1 MSRFH
6 YTERIGS
13 EMSEVKRIFVEK
25 RKGFDVEAVNLL
37 ADLKQNLGI
46 KNAEAVRIINRY
58 DISGLD
64 GESFE
69 KAKNTI
75 LSETNADT
83 VYDEKISIGDEFKV
97 FAMEYLPG
105 QYDQRADSAAQ
116 CVQLLTQGERP
127 QVVTAKVIAVS
138 GNISDTDFKKI
149 KDYLINPVE
158 SRLASFEKP
167 ESLDM
172 KANVPDNVAVIKG
185 FTVWNDEEME
195 KYYSSMGFAMTL
207 SDLKFCRD
215 YFRDEEHRDPTVTE
229 LRVIDTYWSD
239 HCRHTTFLTRLEKI
253 EIEKGA
259 LSEAIENALKE
270 YYSARDEIYGK
281 DTKRDV
287 SLMDMAIIGMKLLRK
302 RGLIP
307 DLDVSD
313 EINACSI
320 EVPVTIDG
328 KTEKW
333 LVQFKNETHNHPTEI
348 EPFGGAATCLGGAI
362 RDPLSGRAYVY
373 QAMRVTGSGDP
384 TLPFEKTMKGK
395 LPSRKITTGA
405 AQGYSSYGNQIG
417 LATGQVTEL
426 YDMGYAAKRL
436 EIGAVIG
443 ASPKENVVR
452 GVPSEG
458 DIIVLLG
465 GRTGRDGCGGATGS
479 SKAHTLESIET
490 CGAEVQKGN
499 PPTERKIQRLF
510 RNEKAAKMI
519 KRCNDFGAGGV
530 CVAIGE
536 LADGLDI
543 DLDKVRKKYDGL
555 DGTELAISE
564 SQERMAV
571 VLDKS
576 DVDAFIALAG
586 EENLEA
592 YPVAIVAKNPRLT
605 MKWRGDVIVSLSR
618 EFLNTNGVTQV
629 ATSYIT
635 APDADNCYRT
645 SVPKALEG
653 LDTKTAFKKNLS
665 RLECCSQRGLVE
677 RFDASIGAATVMM
690 PFGGK
695 TQLTP
700 EDAMAAKLPLL
711 KGETDDA
718 TAMSYGYIPGIS
730 RWSPFHGAAYAVAES
745 LSKLA
750 AIGADPLTSRL
761 TFQEYFE
768 RLHEVPS
775 RWGKPTAALLGA
787 LTAQINMG
795 IPSIGGKDSMSGS
808 FEDLDVPPTL
818 VSFAVAMTKASKTIS
833 AEFKKSGSKVVYIP
847 LPEDKATGLP
857 AWEELKKVYKAIYAL
872 ANDGKILAASV
883 VREGGAAAA
892 VARMSFGNKIGFEF
906 KNELTAKELFAPLSG
921 SFVVELADGAEI
933 SDILYYDLGTTVD
946 AETITVNGETLTI
959 DELIEEW
966 SFKLEGVFPTKS
978 YCPANEQEIPL
989 YTERNTSSPVIKTA
1003 KPKVFIPVFPG
1014 TNCEIDT
1021 ARAFEKAGA
1030 EPKLLI
1036 VKNLTP
1042 AAIEETISEMV
1053 KLIDDA
1059 QMVMLPGGFSGGD
1072 EPDGSGKFIATT
1084 FRNPRVSEAVAR
1096 LLNQRDGLM
1105 LGICNG
1111 FQALIKLGLVPY
1123 GEIRELKADDPTLT
1137 FNTIGRHISHMA
1149 YTRVTSTKS
1158 PWFSS
1163 VNAGDV
1169 FSVPISHGEGRF
1181 VVSDEMLQKLIA
1193 NGQIATQYVDLN
1205 GKQADTIEFN
1215 PNGSVCA
1222 IEGITSP
1229 DGRVLGKMGHSER
1242 KGDNLYK
1249 NVPFEKDQKIFES
1262 GVKYFK

>member
-138 GNISDTDFKKI
+138 GNISDTDFEKI

-883 VREGGAAAA
+883 VREGGAAAT

-921 SFVVELADGAEI
+921 SFVVELADDAEI

-966 SFKLEGVFPTKS
+966 NFKLEGVFPTKS

>member
-1 MSRFH
+1 
-6 YTERIGS
+6 
-13 EMSEVKRIFVEK
+13 MSEVKRIFVEK

-138 GNISDTDFKKI
+138 GNISDTDFEKI

-730 RWSPFHGAAYAVAES
+730 RWSPFHGAAYAVTES

-883 VREGGAAAA
+883 VREGGAAAT

-921 SFVVELADGAEI
+921 SFVVELADDAEI

>member
-138 GNISDTDFKKI
+138 GNISDTDFEKI

-883 VREGGAAAA
+883 VREGGAAAT

-966 SFKLEGVFPTKS
+966 SFKLESVFPTKS

>member
-138 GNISDTDFKKI
+138 GNISDTDFEKI

>member
-1 MSRFH
+1 
-6 YTERIGS
+6 
-13 EMSEVKRIFVEK
+13 MSEVKRIFVEK

-1193 NGQIATQYVDLN
+1193 NGQIATQYVDIN